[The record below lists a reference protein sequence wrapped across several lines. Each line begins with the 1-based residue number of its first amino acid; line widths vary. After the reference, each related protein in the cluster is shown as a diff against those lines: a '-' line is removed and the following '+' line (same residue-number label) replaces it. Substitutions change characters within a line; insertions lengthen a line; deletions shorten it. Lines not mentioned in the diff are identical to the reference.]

1 MQMVDI
7 DTGRIAYD
15 SQGEGPPVVL
25 SHASLVDRRMWRAQ
39 LDALSHRYRVI
50 AFDQRG
56 YGESSD
62 APATVRHGA
71 DLLHV
76 LDALDIERAMLVGT
90 SMGGGYSL
98 DAALLAPERV
108 AALVLICSGVPGYE
122 WPDEM
127 QAEVGPVLRAAVAP
141 ERLASYSTH
150 SADIVLD
157 DDIAAMAEAQARYM
171 AVGPGR
177 TPAVFDRNTWEF
189 VLTMTRGVFARKW
202 RDPASVEVDP
212 EPPLLDRLGDV
223 QVPTLVINGRSDVRF
238 VQDLGRL
245 LSDGIPGAKRIDL
258 DDTAHLP
265 PVERPDAVNSVL
277 LQFLDGL
284 PG

>member
-1 MQMVDI
+1 MQLI
-7 DTGRIAYD
+7 DNDGGRIGYD

-39 LDALSHRYRVI
+39 LDALSHRYRVV

-71 DLLHV
+71 ELLHV
-76 LDALDIERAMLVGT
+76 LDALNVERAVLVGT

-98 DAALLAPERV
+98 DATLLAPERV
-108 AALVLICSGVPGYE
+108 AALVLICSGVPGYQ
-122 WPDEM
+122 WPAEM
-127 QAEVGPVLRAAVAP
+127 QAEVGPLLRSAVPP
-141 ERLASYSTH
+141 ERLASYSAHT
-150 SADIVLD
+150 AEIVRD

-177 TPAVFDRNTWEF
+177 TPTVFDRDTWEF
-189 VLTMTRGVFARKW
+189 VLDMTRGVFARMW
-202 RDPASVEVDP
+202 RDPASVEIDP
-212 EPPLLDRLGDV
+212 DPPLLKRLGDV

-238 VQDLGRL
+238 VQYLGRL
-245 LSDGIPGAKRIDL
+245 LSDGIPGAKRVDL

-265 PVERPDAVNSVL
+265 PVERPDAINSVL
-277 LQFLDGL
+277 LEFLDEL